1 MNVNRI
7 ASCTVLALAVA
18 TIAAAA
24 GIFMVHSTP
33 IVIALIII
41 TAIGT
46 ALSIAAV
53 KSWHSLKDTE
63 TDDPTQSYFK
73 NMSTYIG
80 LSIAGVSQFFVQGIV
95 LAAARGATQAVS
107 ANTSGAVANFL
118 GTL

>member
-53 KSWHSLKDTE
+53 TVML
-63 TDDPTQSYFK
+63 P
-73 NMSTYIG
+73 
-80 LSIAGVSQFFVQGIV
+80 LSVYLIALSMRFEIAW
-95 LAAARGATQAVS
+95 LILS
-107 ANTSGAVANFL
+107 
-118 GTL
+118 